1 MKRFAICALAVLAM
15 AGAAHAQTYNAGT
28 LWIQPVGGG
37 DEMCVVVSETAV
49 IQLWVEVQTPG
60 YNLVAMDAILA
71 AYAAADYVPG
81 VPGNQNFDVQGFND
95 YGPWGTFGRR
105 DPRGLIT
112 VPGGDINQYQFL
124 GLDENQ
130 PWNAQTGLAPGIK
143 LLDEII
149 IHGLNPTQDLPCP
162 PVDRNTADVV
172 MFSATA
178 SPGGFV
184 VFPATFTTGHYYD
197 ASFNF
202 GTGANAK
209 GTASDSPLYVAVV
222 VPEPASLSLLL
233 LGGLAAF
240 RRR

>member
-15 AGAAHAQTYNAGT
+15 GGVAQAQDAH
-28 LWIQPVGGG
+28 LWIQPVSGGN
-37 DEMCVVVSETAV
+37 EMCLTVSETAV
-49 IQLWVEVQTPG
+49 IQLWVNVYAG
-60 YNLVAMDAILA
+60 NLVAMDSILVHYDA
-71 AYAAADYVPG
+71 AGNPGAAFTVE
-81 VPGNQNFDVQGFND
+81 GFND
-95 YGPWGTFGRR
+95 QGPWGTFGRR

-112 VPGGDINQYQFL
+112 LPNGNLNQYQFL

-130 PWNAQTGLAPGIK
+130 PWTMLSGLAPGIH

-149 IHGLNPTQDLPCP
+149 IHGRIPTQEPPCP
-162 PVDRNTADVV
+162 PVDIGTADKVL
-172 MFSATA
+172 FSFLAP
-178 SPGGFV
+178 PGGFKV
-184 VFPATFTTGHYYD
+184 YPSYYTTGHYYD
-197 ASFNF
+197 ATFTF

-209 GTASDSPLYVAVV
+209 GTANDLPIYVGVV